1 MPTLE
6 AFRPHVPALWAL
18 ALLGLLG
25 LNGAFVYGVL
35 TQPEGLALALTNPVA
50 AAFVLEAFVMT
61 AFGAWALARLGYRRP
76 GPGAFVLLSLLGG
89 LAFSVPLFVVLQ
101 LRKREPARAQPAA
114 S

>member
-6 AFRPHVPALWAL
+6 AFRPHAPALLAL

-25 LNGAFVYGVL
+25 LNGAFLYGVFA
-35 TQPEGLALALTNPVA
+35 QPEGLALALANPIA
-50 AAFVLEAFVMT
+50 AAFILEAFAMT

-89 LAFSVPLFVVLQ
+89 LAFSVPLFVVLH
-101 LRKREPARAQPAA
+101 LRKREPARAQPTAA
-114 S
+114 